1 MVPLDVLIVHQVLP
15 IFLARLLIA
24 RLFLIFHG
32 DNLDSGHRSGFFSG
46 KLILLEPMDVILAG
60 EGLCAHFVD
69 HAHTEVVTRCR
80 LPPQGCDIGP
90 NIRF

>member
-15 IFLARLLIA
+15 FFLACLLIA
-24 RLFLIFHG
+24 HLFLIFHG
-32 DNLDSGHRSGFFSG
+32 DNLDGGHRGGFFAG
-46 KLILLEPMDVILAG
+46 QLILLEPMNFILAG
-60 EGLCAHFVD
+60 ECLGAHFVD

-80 LPPQGCDIGP
+80 LPLQGCDIGP